1 MGASHFLE
9 ATAMHIWDPT
19 LYSRFERERTLPAS
33 DLCHALPLSSPAR
46 ILDVGCGIGNSTAVL
61 LERYPSAHIVGADL
75 SEEMLETA
83 RARLP
88 ELTFIRFDAS
98 KDFAEHVGQWDV
110 IFSNACIQWV
120 PDHPKLLREMMG
132 ALRPGGALAVQ
143 FPMNQQEPIHRI
155 IEELAASARWRNH
168 FTLPRVF
175 HTLTQEQY
183 FDVLAPLSSELSLW
197 QTTYLHRMPS
207 HEHIMTWYRGTGL
220 RPWLAQLSQE
230 DAAAFEAE
238 VRQEVTK
245 AYPRQTNGEILFH
258 FPRFFFIATP

>member
-1 MGASHFLE
+1 
-9 ATAMHIWDPT
+9 MHVWDPA
-19 LYSRFERERTLPAS
+19 LYSRFERERTLPAT
-33 DLCHALPLSSPAR
+33 DLCRAIPLKAPAR

-61 LERYPSAHIVGADL
+61 QERYPSSHIVGADL
-75 SEEMLETA
+75 SEEMLDTA
-83 RARLP
+83 RRCHP
-88 ELTFIRFDAS
+88 ELEFIRFDAA
-98 KDFAEHVGQWDV
+98 KDLAAQATQWDV

-132 ALRPGGALAVQ
+132 ALQPGGVLAVQ
-143 FPMNQQEPIHRI
+143 IPMNQQEPIHRI
-155 IEELAASARWRNH
+155 IEELAASAKWRNH

-207 HEHIMTWYRGTGL
+207 HESIMAWYRGTGL
-220 RPWLAQLSQE
+220 RPWLAQLSAE

-238 VRQEVTK
+238 VLQEVTK
-245 AYPRQTNGEILFH
+245 AYPRQANGEILFR
-258 FPRFFFIATP
+258 FPRFFFVATR